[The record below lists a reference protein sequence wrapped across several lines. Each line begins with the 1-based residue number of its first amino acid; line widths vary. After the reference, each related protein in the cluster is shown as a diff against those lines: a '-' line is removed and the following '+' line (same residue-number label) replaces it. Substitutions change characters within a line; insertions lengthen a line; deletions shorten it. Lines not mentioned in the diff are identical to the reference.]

1 VAQQHPGG
9 EVTLMRDARYGAWLL
24 ALTLGLLLA
33 ILGAASGCAP
43 EPTATPLPTETPTAT
58 ATATITATPSPTP
71 TRGLA
76 VPAAATTLFEFEQ
89 DVNRDSIAEK
99 VVAFR
104 AESGDGLA
112 IDDWQVMLPA
122 GQRIEDVQV
131 RPIEM
136 SKRPKA
142 LVFAAEDD
150 EVTKHLY
157 IYAWNGEGYAAEGPV
172 GGPLD
177 GEEGFRS
184 LYYYPVI
191 EDGDFDGED
200 EIVITRQAEHPDYL
214 EVKYYRWDGEKAYQ
228 YTTIYLAIPIHKP
241 VETPQAGG

>member
-1 VAQQHPGG
+1 
-9 EVTLMRDARYGAWLL
+9 MRRPRDLTWLL
-24 ALTLGLLLA
+24 ALAVGLLLA
-33 ILGAASGCAP
+33 MLGAFSGCAP
-43 EPTATPLPTETPTAT
+43 EPTPAPLPTATPTLT
-58 ATATITATPSPTP
+58 ATPTVTATPSPTP

-76 VPAAATTLFEFEQ
+76 VPAAATALFEEQ
-89 DVNRDSIAEK
+89 LDLNQDAVAEK

-112 IDDWQVMLPA
+112 IDDWQVTWPA
-122 GQRIEDVQV
+122 GQRIEDLQV

-142 LVFAAEDD
+142 LAFVADEDGI
-150 EVTKHLY
+150 TKYLY
-157 IYAWNGEGYAAEGPV
+157 VYAWDGAAYVAESPQE
-172 GGPLD
+172 GPLD

-200 EIVITRQAEHPDYL
+200 EIVVTRQAEHPDYL
-214 EVKYYRWDGEKAYQ
+214 EVAYYRWDGEAYR
-228 YTTIYLAIPIHKP
+228 YTTIYIAVPIHKP
-241 VETPQAGG
+241 VETPTMGGG